1 MKIDDE
7 FDGITLREPT
17 AEDGARLNTFV
28 RITPPLDMNS
38 CYCNVLQ
45 CDHFSETC
53 ILAEKDGELV
63 GYVTGYRKPK
73 EPNVFFLWQ
82 VGVGK
87 EGRGHGLATT
97 MIQAILARES
107 CRGVTE
113 LNTTITTSNEPSR
126 RLFAGFAKKEGAEMI
141 EHENHFT
148 SEMLDGHAAE
158 SLFRIGPLST
168 PKS

>member
-1 MKIDDE
+1 MKIDAE

-17 AEDGARLNTFV
+17 AEDGARLYTFV
-28 RITPPLDMNS
+28 RINPPLDMNS
-38 CYCNVLQ
+38 VYCNVLQ
-45 CDHFSETC
+45 CDDFSETC
-53 ILAEKDGELV
+53 ILAEKDGEII

-73 EPNVFFLWQ
+73 EPNKYFLWQ

-87 EGRGHGLATT
+87 EGRGHGLANR

-113 LNTTITTSNEPSR
+113 LNTTITKSNEASR
-126 RLFAGFAKKEGAEMI
+126 KMFARFAEKEGAEMT
-141 EHENHFT
+141 EYENHFT
-148 SEMLDGHAAE
+148 REMLGDHEAE

-168 PKS
+168 PEA